1 MTLKQIAER
10 FEEFLD
16 NDIEGLGNAEKN
28 ELFNC
33 CLQLRKY
40 GDRAQQ
46 VIDILYH
53 DKYEETEDILLPR
66 SSTRIRAEGLLK
78 EIYSHSLSQSGDR
91 SEHPCSQIEAY
102 FDAIGVDIGGK
113 NDTHQNG

>member
-10 FEEFLD
+10 FEKFLD

-40 GDRAQQ
+40 SDKLQAI
-46 VIDILYH
+46 IDILYRI
-53 DKYEETEDILLPR
+53 KY
-66 SSTRIRAEGLLK
+66 
-78 EIYSHSLSQSGDR
+78 
-91 SEHPCSQIEAY
+91 
-102 FDAIGVDIGGK
+102 GGR
-113 NDTHQNG
+113 NDTHPTE